1 MISITD
7 DKYTIKIV
15 DDKFNLDKV
24 GTLGDLLQY
33 LEYEKELDFRIELV
47 GDKIFGFSGEI
58 TPQKDVSILRA
69 FDEVKNAFNEI
80 DEMDEDEYSISFELV
95 LLK

>member
-7 DKYTIKIV
+7 DKYTIKIM

-24 GTLGDLLQY
+24 SILDDLLQY
-33 LEYEKELDFRIELV
+33 LEYEKELDFRVELL

-58 TPQKDVSILRA
+58 TPQKNVNILRA
-69 FDEVKNAFNEI
+69 FDELKSAFNEI
-80 DEMDEDEYSISFELV
+80 EEMKEDEYTISFELV